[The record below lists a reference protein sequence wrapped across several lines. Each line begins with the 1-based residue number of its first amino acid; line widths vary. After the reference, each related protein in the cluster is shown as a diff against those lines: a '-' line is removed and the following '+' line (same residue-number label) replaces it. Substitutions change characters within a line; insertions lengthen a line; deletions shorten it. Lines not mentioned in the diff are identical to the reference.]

1 MEEFLK
7 QIQLSEYAIKIYIDS
22 LGRKPLSSNELYSLI
37 PIISQQEFL
46 KVIKELE
53 AAGLLL
59 SITPQR
65 GGDITQYLVLPPFNP
80 IVKYLTNVNAN
91 LGSIKNQLH
100 QLLANSL
107 SKLFKDNKLIELN
120 TILNASQD
128 IRNDIQEETIIQ
140 KQEVEDIVKG
150 MENFRMMEEVLDD
163 LHQTIIKVINSQFQ
177 TLNKTLLNIKK
188 DILNELELLGLKKY
202 EKEVKMIVED
212 AFNKKINNSI
222 NKFAEDL
229 HGHIEEEINKKIE
242 SLNNIIE
249 SSLQFRDDFKMLLI
263 NTINGFELKMT
274 SIFDLIKK
282 KKELLSRDL
291 EEFQESIIKN
301 LDRVIKN
308 SVDSVAALSNPI
320 NNVMNDFKKIFKPE
334 NIQMNNLWVVN
345 SILKV
350 NEEVQNLVKNS
361 KTEILLIIPKLEDN
375 LIFEE
380 FKPVSRNVKV
390 KVASSEAFT
399 NSSVRKLKEIQNFEY
414 RTLKNDNLFIVK
426 SNTNYL
432 IIGIS
437 VTESKDK
444 LNNFIGIGTNYKPFI
459 ELLNPIIDSF
469 WTKAVNELHQAPKYF
484 STTKPIKTDV
494 TNVNILPKALDV
506 QDDHPNYGR
515 MPKAQ
520 PPQEIPL
527 NYTAE
532 TNLPQ
537 QVQQHSEFISKV
549 TPKALDE
556 SSMLINNAF
565 NILIQKLGTLKGEEF
580 SIELQKVADLILETK
595 GFSVTL
601 HKLRSMINKYKEQ
614 LNLLTP
620 DNVREI
626 MINIEEWKTHI
637 L

>member
-7 QIQLSEYAIKIYIDS
+7 QIQLSERAIKIYINS
-22 LGRKPLSSNELYSLI
+22 LGRKPLSPNELNSII
-37 PIISQQEFL
+37 PTISQEEFQ

-53 AAGLLL
+53 TAGLLI

-65 GGDITQYLVLPPFNP
+65 GGDITQYLGLPPFNP
-80 IVKYLTNVNAN
+80 IMNYLTNVKAN

-107 SKLFKDNKLIELN
+107 SKLFQENKLIELS
-120 TILNASQD
+120 TIFNASQE
-128 IRNDIQEETIIQ
+128 IRDDIQEETIIQ

-150 MENFRMMEEVLDD
+150 MENFRVMEEVLDD
-163 LHQTIIKVINSQFQ
+163 LHQTIMKIINIQVQ
-177 TLNKTLLNIKK
+177 TLNKALLSIKK

-222 NKFAEDL
+222 NKFGEDL
-229 HGHIEEEINKKIE
+229 HDLIEEEIEKKIE

-274 SIFDLIKK
+274 SIFDLIKNK
-282 KKELLSRDL
+282 KDLLSRDL
-291 EEFQESIIKN
+291 EKFQESIIKN
-301 LDRVIKN
+301 LDNVIKN

-320 NNVMNDFKKIFKPE
+320 NNVMNDFKKFFKPE
-334 NIQMNNLWVVN
+334 KIQMDNVWVVN

-350 NEEVQNLVKNS
+350 NEEIQNLIKNS
-361 KTEILLIIPKLEDN
+361 KTEFLLIIPKLEDN

-390 KVASSEAFT
+390 KVASSEAIT
-399 NSSVRKLKEIQNFEY
+399 NSSVRKLKEIQNLEY

-426 SNTNYL
+426 SNANYL
-432 IIGIS
+432 IMGIIIA
-437 VTESKDK
+437 ESKDK
-444 LNNFIGIGTNYKPFI
+444 LNDFIGIGTNYKPFI
-459 ELLNPIIDSF
+459 DLLNPIIDSF
-469 WTKAVNELHQAPKYF
+469 WINAVNELHQPPKYF
-484 STTKPIKTDV
+484 SSTKPIKTEV
-494 TNVNILPKALDV
+494 TNVNILPKALDIQNNERINGKMAKV
-506 QDDHPNYGR
+506 
-515 MPKAQ
+515 Q

-527 NYTAE
+527 NSTPV

-537 QVQQHSEFISKV
+537 QVQQHSDFISKI

-580 SIELQKVADLILETK
+580 SVELQKVADIILETK

-614 LNLLTP
+614 VNLLKP

-626 MINIEEWKTHI
+626 IINIEEWKTHI